1 MAWPVKQAVPAQDF
15 QWIARS
21 KCVAPAPAI
30 AVSEKQEGLGCLS
43 FCRRRVAQIRLLCLM
58 MTAIER
64 CRTWLQP
71 YRPNLRTPTL
81 SFPIEGRIH
90 KVPLAQVEQTAFQN
104 PKVGKN
110 VTLNQTIAAELAY

>member
-1 MAWPVKQAVPAQDF
+1 
-15 QWIARS
+15 
-21 KCVAPAPAI
+21 
-30 AVSEKQEGLGCLS
+30 
-43 FCRRRVAQIRLLCLM
+43 
-58 MTAIER
+58 
-64 CRTWLQP
+64 
-71 YRPNLRTPTL
+71 L